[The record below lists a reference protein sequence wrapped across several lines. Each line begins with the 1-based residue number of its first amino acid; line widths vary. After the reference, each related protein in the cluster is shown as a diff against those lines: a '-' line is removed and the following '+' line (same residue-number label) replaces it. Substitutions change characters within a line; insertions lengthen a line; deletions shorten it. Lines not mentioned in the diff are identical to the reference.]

1 MSLEKTKPTD
11 YMRTVTDYPVG
22 GVNFYDINSLFAQPV
37 WNQVA
42 AELAVDIQ
50 RLFNT
55 NGEITHIVG
64 IESRGFAVG
73 AVLANL
79 IGVPFVMLRKK
90 GSKYPG
96 KLLESKSYDTEYS
109 EDTMVLQEG
118 ILGHTNRVLIVDDLI
133 ATGGSILAAKQLI
146 KRTGA
151 RVVGMACV
159 INIRYLSKENLAD
172 ETVIASETIH
182 ALSDVIPG
190 PPPTEPLKWSY
201 ELEENGNTKEITK

>member
-1 MSLEKTKPTD
+1 MTNSIKPTN

-22 GVNFYDINSLFAQPV
+22 GVNFYDVNSLFAQPA
-37 WNQVA
+37 WDQVA
-42 AELAVDIQ
+42 TELSLAVQ
-50 RLFNT
+50 TQFNQ

-64 IESRGFAVG
+64 LESRGFVVG

-109 EDTMVLQEG
+109 ADTMVLQEG
-118 ILGHTNRVLIVDDLI
+118 ILGHTSRVLIVDDLI
-133 ATGGSILAAKQLI
+133 ATGGSIIAAKQLI

-151 RVVGMACV
+151 TVVGMACV
-159 INIRYLSKENLAD
+159 INIKYINKENLSD
-172 ETVIASETIH
+172 ETIVASETIH
-182 ALSDVIPG
+182 SLSDVIQA
-190 PPPTEPLKWSY
+190 PPPKAPLKWSD
-201 ELEENGNTKEITK
+201 END